1 MCGLCVG
8 GFCVGAR
15 VCVGSI
21 VSVCVRL
28 CGVYVWEVCV
38 WVRVCVCVC
47 VCKECCV
54 YVCVCVCI

>member
-1 MCGLCVG
+1 M
-8 GFCVGAR
+8 GAR

-28 CGVYVWEVCV
+28 CGVCVWEVCV

-47 VCKECCV
+47 KECCVSV
-54 YVCVCVCI
+54 YVCVCVYLGMLVDREV